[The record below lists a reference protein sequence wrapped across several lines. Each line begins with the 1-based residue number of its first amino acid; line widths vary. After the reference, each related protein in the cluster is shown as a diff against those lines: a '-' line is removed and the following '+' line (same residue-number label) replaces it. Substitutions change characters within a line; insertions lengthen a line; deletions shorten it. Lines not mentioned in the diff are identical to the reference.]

1 MDANGLEQNVVLS
14 QLKQC
19 RSHML
24 TQRKRRQ
31 KNRLICIQL
40 RLLRTRFEIKD
51 TWIEN
56 DFDLFFGGGGG
67 VGGEEVR
74 WKTVRTYG
82 KILATPLDLQSPQL
96 VQHSCSARMIW
107 DSNKVI
113 IIIII
118 CRVMTTSCLR
128 LYDFACRVFTG
139 RKFISF
145 QANALNYS
153 GKRLFF
159 RKRQIKTVLTNIAV
173 EHAKCRISST
183 CNARTRSR

>member
-56 DFDLFFGGGGG
+56 DFDLFFGGG

-82 KILATPLDLQSPQL
+82 KILATPLKVCGGQLYLVGFCLFDCWKRGFLDPKSRNGRQTKLSIDIVVIGSELSPQ
-96 VQHSCSARMIW
+96 S
-107 DSNKVI
+107 
-113 IIIII
+113 
-118 CRVMTTSCLR
+118 
-128 LYDFACRVFTG
+128 RVFVVTWWL
-139 RKFISF
+139 
-145 QANALNYS
+145 ANIRHVLCWLAIPSYVEWSNLLNV
-153 GKRLFF
+153 
-159 RKRQIKTVLTNIAV
+159 T
-173 EHAKCRISST
+173 
-183 CNARTRSR
+183 

>member
-51 TWIEN
+51 TGIEN
-56 DFDLFFGGGGG
+56 DFDLFFG
-67 VGGEEVR
+67 GGEEVR

-82 KILATPLDLQSPQL
+82 KILATP
-96 VQHSCSARMIW
+96 RE
-107 DSNKVI
+107 
-113 IIIII
+113 
-118 CRVMTTSCLR
+118 
-128 LYDFACRVFTG
+128 
-139 RKFISF
+139 
-145 QANALNYS
+145 
-153 GKRLFF
+153 
-159 RKRQIKTVLTNIAV
+159 TVTEPFLT
-173 EHAKCRISST
+173 
-183 CNARTRSR
+183 

>member
-56 DFDLFFGGGGG
+56 DFDLFFLGGGG
-67 VGGEEVR
+67 VKRWDGKLCVPTEKSWLRPCRWRAISLPLVWPGTTWIAEKFLMAGCDCWQKENWRLSTRLGCSYGAVRSKAANCSLPETAHCGVQKWPLCGGLKSRR
-74 WKTVRTYG
+74 W
-82 KILATPLDLQSPQL
+82 
-96 VQHSCSARMIW
+96 
-107 DSNKVI
+107 
-113 IIIII
+113 
-118 CRVMTTSCLR
+118 
-128 LYDFACRVFTG
+128 
-139 RKFISF
+139 
-145 QANALNYS
+145 
-153 GKRLFF
+153 
-159 RKRQIKTVLTNIAV
+159 
-173 EHAKCRISST
+173 
-183 CNARTRSR
+183 TREWWQWLLHNGFV

>member
-51 TWIEN
+51 TGIEN
-56 DFDLFFGGGGG
+56 DFDLFFGGG
-67 VGGEEVR
+67 GGEEVR

-82 KILATPLDLQSPQL
+82 KILATPLKWL
-96 VQHSCSARMIW
+96 
-107 DSNKVI
+107 
-113 IIIII
+113 
-118 CRVMTTSCLR
+118 
-128 LYDFACRVFTG
+128 
-139 RKFISF
+139 
-145 QANALNYS
+145 
-153 GKRLFF
+153 
-159 RKRQIKTVLTNIAV
+159 
-173 EHAKCRISST
+173 AKKLSS
-183 CNARTRSR
+183 SVSV

>member
-56 DFDLFFGGGGG
+56 DFDLFFWGGGGG
-67 VGGEEVR
+67 VKR
-74 WKTVRTYG
+74 WDGKLCVPTEKSWLRPWERLERRSENILDNSSHASTTKT
-82 KILATPLDLQSPQL
+82 
-96 VQHSCSARMIW
+96 MF
-107 DSNKVI
+107 
-113 IIIII
+113 
-118 CRVMTTSCLR
+118 CLR
-128 LYDFACRVFTG
+128 QVCSKEEQDALFFACIHTT
-139 RKFISF
+139 ISTR
-145 QANALNYS
+145 NKERS
-153 GKRLFF
+153 IF
-159 RKRQIKTVLTNIAV
+159 RSVYLGF
-173 EHAKCRISST
+173 
-183 CNARTRSR
+183 

>member
-67 VGGEEVR
+67 GWRGEMENCA
-74 WKTVRTYG
+74 Y
-82 KILATPLDLQSPQL
+82 
-96 VQHSCSARMIW
+96 
-107 DSNKVI
+107 
-113 IIIII
+113 
-118 CRVMTTSCLR
+118 LR
-128 LYDFACRVFTG
+128 KNPGYAPDMV
-139 RKFISF
+139 
-145 QANALNYS
+145 
-153 GKRLFF
+153 
-159 RKRQIKTVLTNIAV
+159 
-173 EHAKCRISST
+173 
-183 CNARTRSR
+183 

>member
-56 DFDLFFGGGGG
+56 DFDLFFWGGG
-67 VGGEEVR
+67 GGEEVR

-82 KILATPLDLQSPQL
+82 KILATPLFWRLNTLKGTAKAPTVDLSRMNNLRQTIRKVMEGGNKTKKVMQGRVTEKKNRTKKWRKNVLQS
-96 VQHSCSARMIW
+96 
-107 DSNKVI
+107 
-113 IIIII
+113 
-118 CRVMTTSCLR
+118 
-128 LYDFACRVFTG
+128 
-139 RKFISF
+139 
-145 QANALNYS
+145 
-153 GKRLFF
+153 
-159 RKRQIKTVLTNIAV
+159 
-173 EHAKCRISST
+173 
-183 CNARTRSR
+183 

>member
-56 DFDLFFGGGGG
+56 DFDLFLGGG

-82 KILATPLDLQSPQL
+82 KILATPLIVKQVFLNFLAQSIHAYQG
-96 VQHSCSARMIW
+96 
-107 DSNKVI
+107 
-113 IIIII
+113 
-118 CRVMTTSCLR
+118 
-128 LYDFACRVFTG
+128 RVFQSRIKLFHDKREFG
-139 RKFISF
+139 LSF
-145 QANALNYS
+145 LAL
-153 GKRLFF
+153 
-159 RKRQIKTVLTNIAV
+159 
-173 EHAKCRISST
+173 H
-183 CNARTRSR
+183 

>member
-51 TWIEN
+51 TGIEN
-56 DFDLFFGGGGG
+56 DFDLFLGG
-67 VGGEEVR
+67 GGEEVR

-82 KILATPLDLQSPQL
+82 KILATPL
-96 VQHSCSARMIW
+96 
-107 DSNKVI
+107 
-113 IIIII
+113 
-118 CRVMTTSCLR
+118 
-128 LYDFACRVFTG
+128 
-139 RKFISF
+139 
-145 QANALNYS
+145 
-153 GKRLFF
+153 
-159 RKRQIKTVLTNIAV
+159 
-173 EHAKCRISST
+173 
-183 CNARTRSR
+183 

>member
-56 DFDLFFGGGGG
+56 DFDLFLGGG
-67 VGGEEVR
+67 GGEEVR

-82 KILATPLDLQSPQL
+82 KILATPLPGVSCTFHRIFFLNKTTQNTL
-96 VQHSCSARMIW
+96 VMLHRKFLRKKKHYYHMFCLNLWSSWNWISCSESW
-107 DSNKVI
+107 KS
-113 IIIII
+113 
-118 CRVMTTSCLR
+118 
-128 LYDFACRVFTG
+128 
-139 RKFISF
+139 
-145 QANALNYS
+145 
-153 GKRLFF
+153 LFPIF
-159 RKRQIKTVLTNIAV
+159 LMFP
-173 EHAKCRISST
+173 
-183 CNARTRSR
+183 